1 MLGVLANSL
10 AVLAGGLIGM
20 LCGGKI
26 KSKYTDSLMVALG
39 LATMGMGV
47 ASTVGTTDVLCI
59 IVCCSVGTVI
69 GELLH
74 IDGGVNALG
83 RLAEKRLGGRS
94 PAGGGSFTN
103 AFVSCS
109 IMYCIGSMAVMG
121 SVEAGLN
128 GDNSILFAKA
138 VLDLIASLAYGA
150 AMGIG
155 VAASAVCVFVVE
167 GALTLLA
174 SALSPLL
181 TGAIVT
187 EMSAVGGVLLIGLA
201 INLLGLRQQPIKIAN
216 MLPAVFL
223 PIAYLPLSEWLGSLV

>member
-10 AVLAGGLIGM
+10 AVLAGGIIGM
-20 LCGGKI
+20 LCGSRI

-59 IVCCSVGTVI
+59 IVCCSLGTVI
-69 GELLH
+69 GEILH
-74 IDGGVNALG
+74 IDDGVNALG
-83 RLAEKRLGGRS
+83 RFAERKFAGKGGDS
-94 PAGGGSFTN
+94 GSFTS

-109 IMYCIGSMAVMG
+109 IMFCIGSMAVMG

-155 VAASAVCVFVVE
+155 VAVSFVCVLAVE
-167 GALTLLA
+167 GSLTLLA
-174 SALSPLL
+174 SALAPLL
-181 TGAIVT
+181 TDAIVT

-201 INLLGLRQQPIKIAN
+201 INLLGLRQQPVKIAN
-216 MLPAVFL
+216 MLPGVFL
-223 PIAYLPLSEWLGSLV
+223 PAAYVPLYDWISSLV

>member
-10 AVLAGGLIGM
+10 AVLAGGIIGM
-20 LCGGKI
+20 LCGSRI

-59 IVCCSVGTVI
+59 IVCCSLGTVI
-69 GELLH
+69 GEILH
-74 IDGGVNALG
+74 IDDGVNALG
-83 RLAEKRLGGRS
+83 RFAERKFAGKGGDS
-94 PAGGGSFTN
+94 GSFTS

-109 IMYCIGSMAVMG
+109 IMFCIGSMAVMG

-155 VAASAVCVFVVE
+155 VAVSFVCVLAVE

-174 SALSPLL
+174 SALAPLL
-181 TGAIVT
+181 TDAIVT

-201 INLLGLRQQPIKIAN
+201 INLLGLRQQPVKIAN
-216 MLPAVFL
+216 MLPGVFL
-223 PIAYLPLSEWLGSLV
+223 PAAYVPLYDWISSLV

>member
-1 MLGVLANSL
+1 MLGVLANTL
-10 AVLAGGLIGM
+10 AVVVGGIVGM
-20 LCGGKI
+20 LCGGRI
-26 KSKYTDSLMVALG
+26 KKRYTDSLMTALG
-39 LATMGMGV
+39 LATMAMGV

-59 IVCCSVGTVI
+59 IVCCALGTVI

-74 IDGGVNALG
+74 IDDGVNALG
-83 RLAEKRLGGRS
+83 RFAEKKAGGRS
-94 PAGGGSFTN
+94 GGFTS

-109 IMYCIGSMAVMG
+109 ILFCIGSMSVMG

-150 AMGIG
+150 ALGIG
-155 VAASAVCVFVVE
+155 VPVSAVCVLVVE
-167 GALTLLA
+167 GGLALLA
-174 SALSPLL
+174 SVLSPLL
-181 TGAIVT
+181 TEAVVN

-201 INLLGLRQQPIKIAN
+201 INLLSLRREPIKIAN

-223 PIAYLPLSEWLGSLV
+223 PAAYVPLYALITTLV